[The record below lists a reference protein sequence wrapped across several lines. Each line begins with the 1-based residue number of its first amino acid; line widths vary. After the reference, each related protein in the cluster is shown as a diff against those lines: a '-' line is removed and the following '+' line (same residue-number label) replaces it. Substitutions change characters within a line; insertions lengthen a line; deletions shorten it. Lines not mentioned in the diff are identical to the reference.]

1 MIIILTIQYIIYM
14 SFLVFYFQ
22 ANLNKNINSLHRK
35 IIAYSFAQH
44 PVPAFPAMKGER
56 HW

>member
-1 MIIILTIQYIIYM
+1 MIIILTTVVLYM

-35 IIAYSFAQH
+35 IIASSLAQH

>member
-1 MIIILTIQYIIYM
+1 M

-35 IIAYSFAQH
+35 IIAYSLAQH